1 MHQLRLMTCTLI
13 TVIVLA
19 ACGRVF
25 TAAAPTVEPTIRPTG
40 TSTPRPTTTP
50 TNTPRP
56 TATPRPTSTP
66 TPLPTATPTPP
77 PPPQAIIQVEALNVR
92 EGPGTV
98 YTVLTQAG
106 AGETLLVTGRAAGL
120 PWVKVQLA
128 DAREGWI
135 SAKPEHSQLTS
146 DPASLP
152 IAFFRPSSMEIHRGE
167 NIGGRGVLTIENKG
181 AIDQVVILSQGGAT
195 LLAGYV
201 RGNEN
206 LTIER
211 VPDGEFEAFFTAGA
225 DWDGSRFNSAGI
237 TKRFDDPIS
246 FTTTATT
253 YSIWTLTLGASWV
266 DSLDGG
272 TSAPASPV
280 DAAPAIPL
288 DTSGE

>member
-1 MHQLRLMTCTLI
+1 MQRLRLMIFTLMTTI
-13 TVIVLA
+13 ALA
-19 ACGRVF
+19 ACGQAI
-25 TAAAPTVEPTIRPTG
+25 TGLAPTAEP
-40 TSTPRPTTTP
+40 TSTPRPSPTSTP
-50 TNTPRP
+50 TKTPRP
-56 TATPRPTSTP
+56 TSTLRPTSTP
-66 TPLPTATPTPP
+66 TPMPTATPTPP

-211 VPDGEFEAFFTAGA
+211 VPDGQFEAFTTSGI
-225 DWDGSRFNSAGI
+225 DWDGAQFNRGRSSR
-237 TKRFDDPIS
+237 RFDEPLD

-253 YSIWTLTLGASWV
+253 YSIWTLTLGASLV
-266 DSLDGG
+266 DMIDGG
-272 TSAPASPV
+272 NSAPSSAV
-280 DAAPAIPL
+280 DAPPAIPL